1 MSEQILQIE
10 KQANGLARVTLNR
23 PEVRNAFNEDMIR
36 QLTEAFK
43 ELAQDDSIKAV
54 IISGNGKGFSAGADL
69 DWMKRA
75 ADFSHDQNKA
85 DAEALAYMLKHLYEM
100 PKLTIGYVHGAAMG
114 GGLGLVS
121 CCDLVIAHKD
131 TRFSLSEV
139 KLGLIPATISPY
151 VIAAIGPRHAK
162 RFFQT
167 GEAFFGEKAKE
178 IGLVHELGDTE
189 EQMTEIL
196 EKILVDVNLSAP
208 RAMAASKQLVLDYA
222 FRPLE
227 TEIIEDSAERIAS
240 TRAGDEA
247 KEGIRAFFEK
257 RKPGWTEG

>member
-1 MSEQILQIE
+1 MSAEILKVE

-36 QLTEAFK
+36 KLTETFRD
-43 ELAQDDSIKAV
+43 LGGDDTVKAV

-100 PKLTIGYVHGAAMG
+100 PKLTIAFVHGAAMG

-121 CCDLVIAHKD
+121 CCDLVIAHRD

-151 VIAAIGPRHAK
+151 VIAAIGPRQAK
-162 RFFQT
+162 RYFQT
-167 GEAFFGEKAKE
+167 GEAFFGDKAKE
-178 IGLVHELGDTE
+178 IGLVHEVADTDE
-189 EQMTEIL
+189 HMAEIL
-196 EKILVDVNLSAP
+196 EKVLVDVKLSAP
-208 RAMAASKQLVLDYA
+208 KAMAASKKLVLDYA

-240 TRAGDEA
+240 TRAGGEA
-247 KEGIRAFFEK
+247 KEGITAFFEK